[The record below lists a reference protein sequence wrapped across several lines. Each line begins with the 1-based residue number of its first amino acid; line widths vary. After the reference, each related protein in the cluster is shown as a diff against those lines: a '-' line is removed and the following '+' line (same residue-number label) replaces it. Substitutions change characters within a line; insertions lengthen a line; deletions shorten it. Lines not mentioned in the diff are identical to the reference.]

1 MGVFERVAR
10 PAILAASRSEAL
22 RHAAERLPITSQV
35 VHRFVPG
42 ETTADALDSVER
54 LCSSGRMVSIDYL
67 GEAVTDIETANATVD
82 AYLTLLDALSLRDA
96 GFPAVRPLE
105 VSLKLSALGQ
115 ALPRDG
121 DKIALE
127 NAHTIC
133 ARAQQAGVWV
143 TVDAEDHT
151 TTDSTLSIVR
161 DLRTEFEWL
170 GTVLQAYLKRTE
182 ADCKEFA
189 AASDS
194 SSRKRSSASDSSSR
208 KRSSAGARI
217 RLCKGAYDEPAS
229 VAYRDRDDVTDSY
242 LRCLRVLMAGAGYP
256 MVASHDPVIID
267 AVPAMVRETNRGK
280 DDFEYQMLYG
290 IRDVEQ
296 RRLADAGNHV
306 RVYVPFGTQW
316 YGYFVRRLAERPANL
331 RFFLRALA
339 ERRH

>member
-1 MGVFERVAR
+1 MTMGLFQQVAR
-10 PAILAASRSEAL
+10 PVILAAARSDGL
-22 RHAAERLPITSQV
+22 RRTAERMPVTRQV

-42 ETTADALDSVER
+42 ETVEHALTSVAELRDSR
-54 LCSSGRMVSIDYL
+54 RFVSIDYL
-67 GEAVTDIETANATVD
+67 GEDVTDTDSADATVR
-82 AYLTLLDALSLRDA
+82 AYGDLLDALGQRDEA
-96 GFPAVRPLE
+96 PGGPRQLE

-121 DKIALE
+121 EKIALE
-127 NAHTIC
+127 NAHAIC
-133 ARAQQAGVWV
+133 TKARDLGAWV

-161 DLRTEFEWL
+161 DLRHDFPWL

-182 ADCKEFA
+182 GDCEEFA
-189 AASDS
+189 AS
-194 SSRKRSSASDSSSR
+194 
-208 KRSSAGARI
+208 GARI

-229 VAYRDRDDVTDSY
+229 VAHRGADDVTESY
-242 LRCLRVLMAGAGYP
+242 LRCLRVLMAGEGYP
-256 MVASHDPVIID
+256 MVASHDPAIIE
-267 AVPAMVRETNRGK
+267 AVPVMAREFGRGT

-290 IRDVEQ
+290 IRDGEQ
-296 RRLADAGNHV
+296 RRLAEAGNNV

-331 RFFLRALA
+331 TFFLRALA

>member
-1 MGVFERVAR
+1 MAPNLDAVFQRVVR
-10 PAILAASRSEAL
+10 PAILAAGRSDSL
-22 RHAAERLPITSQV
+22 RRTAERLPVTRKV

-42 ETTADALDSVER
+42 ETAADALNAVEQLR
-54 LCSSGRMVSIDYL
+54 HSGRLISIDYL
-67 GEAVTDIETANATVD
+67 GEDVTDIDTANATVD
-82 AYLTLLDALSLRDA
+82 AYLALLDGLGTRDETSDK
-96 GFPAVRPLE
+96 VRPLE

-121 DKIALE
+121 EKIALE

-133 ARAQQAGVWV
+133 AKAQRVGAWV

-161 DLRTEFEWL
+161 ELRADFDWL
-170 GTVLQAYLKRTE
+170 GTVLQAYLKRTR
-182 ADCKEFA
+182 ADCAEFA
-189 AASDS
+189 AS
-194 SSRKRSSASDSSSR
+194 
-208 KRSSAGARI
+208 GARI

-229 VAYRDRDDVTDSY
+229 VAFRDRDDVTDSY
-242 LRCLRVLMAGAGYP
+242 LTCLRVLMEGTGYP
-256 MVASHDPVIID
+256 MVASHDPEIIE
-267 AVPAMVRETNRGK
+267 AVPAIARENGRGV

-296 RRLADAGNHV
+296 RRLAGEGNHV

-331 RFFLRALA
+331 TFFLRALA

>member
-1 MGVFERVAR
+1 MGVFEQVAR
-10 PAILAASRSEAL
+10 PAIMAASRSRGL
-22 RHAAERLPITSQV
+22 RRTAERLPVTRDV

-42 ETTADALDSVER
+42 ETVADALESVGQLRNSDR
-54 LCSSGRMVSIDYL
+54 LVSIDYL
-67 GEAVTDIETANATVD
+67 GEDVTDVDAASATVE
-82 AYLTLLDALSLRDA
+82 AYLALLDALDQR
-96 GFPAVRPLE
+96 GEPAAAVQQLE

-121 DKIALE
+121 EKIALE

-133 ARAQQAGVWV
+133 ERAQRAGVWV

-161 DLRTEFEWL
+161 DLRTEFGWL
-170 GTVLQAYLKRTE
+170 GTVLQAYLRRTE
-182 ADCKEFA
+182 ADCAEFA
-189 AASDS
+189 AS
-194 SSRKRSSASDSSSR
+194 
-208 KRSSAGARI
+208 GARI

-229 VAYRDRDDVTDSY
+229 VAYRDREDVTASY
-242 LRCLRVLMAGAGYP
+242 LRCLRVLMAGDGYP
-256 MVASHDPVIID
+256 MVASHDPEIIE
-267 AVPAMVRETNRGK
+267 AVPAMVREFDRGV

-290 IRDVEQ
+290 IRDAEQ
-296 RRLADAGNHV
+296 CRLAADGNHV

-331 RFFLRALA
+331 TFFLRALA